1 MQFVKKINERIISI
15 SLFVKFSILCRKS
28 RKNSDLID
36 DMAMSTHDNKLDVST
51 DSSQWTLTYSV
62 RL

>member
-15 SLFVKFSILCRKS
+15 SLFVKLSILCRKS

-36 DMAMSTHDNKLDVST
+36 DMAMSTHDNKFDVST
-51 DSSQWTLTYSV
+51 DSLPGTFTYCV